1 MRSCDHRNIMILY
14 QGFPN
19 WGVPL
24 VICKPL
30 KSGTRAAL
38 CQEQGGG
45 RSWFSADL
53 EKTGK
58 GCLGSECCSK
68 CQTLPLWLFLALH
81 QGAAAAFL
89 EEGGLKEVQGEGG
102 EQRGSTAHTH
112 TLCTHTW
119 ELLSAHLPQ
128 ALWCSELTALYIWA
142 TGLSCPQ
149 SKPHSTPP
157 SLLLC
162 SPGTPRAAWDTF
174 ELQQPT
180 DSQPQENPSLG
191 SLVLQPNW
199 KRVRSITRW
208 MRHTNPCDLMRGEIC
223 YFFWLCIRMF
233 LCFACMIHLLV
244 LTDTFSSVASFQVS
258 NGLVGWIYLNI
269 CQVFISTDH
278 QSWAPCSNH
287 WAQNCLTLVPAVQ
300 LCPCLLQRLR
310 LCPWAQVTSHQGLQ
324 SVVAEQLMLNA
335 RKQQI

>member
-68 CQTLPLWLFLALH
+68 CQTLPLCLFLALH

-89 EEGGLKEVQGEGG
+89 EEGGLKEVHGEGG
-102 EQRGSTAHTH
+102 EQRGSTARTHTH
-112 TLCTHTW
+112 TQSARTQENHSVPISPRLSGAQSSLLWTP
-119 ELLSAHLPQ
+119 ELLDSPVPKASVTPSLPCCCSAAQGLPEHRGT
-128 ALWCSELTALYIWA
+128 LLSCTNPLTA
-142 TGLSCPQ
+142 S
-149 SKPHSTPP
+149 
-157 SLLLC
+157 
-162 SPGTPRAAWDTF
+162 
-174 ELQQPT
+174 
-180 DSQPQENPSLG
+180 PSLG

-199 KRVRSITRW
+199 K
-208 MRHTNPCDLMRGEIC
+208 
-223 YFFWLCIRMF
+223 
-233 LCFACMIHLLV
+233 
-244 LTDTFSSVASFQVS
+244 SS
-258 NGLVGWIYLNI
+258 
-269 CQVFISTDH
+269 
-278 QSWAPCSNH
+278 
-287 WAQNCLTLVPAVQ
+287 
-300 LCPCLLQRLR
+300 
-310 LCPWAQVTSHQGLQ
+310 
-324 SVVAEQLMLNA
+324 
-335 RKQQI
+335 